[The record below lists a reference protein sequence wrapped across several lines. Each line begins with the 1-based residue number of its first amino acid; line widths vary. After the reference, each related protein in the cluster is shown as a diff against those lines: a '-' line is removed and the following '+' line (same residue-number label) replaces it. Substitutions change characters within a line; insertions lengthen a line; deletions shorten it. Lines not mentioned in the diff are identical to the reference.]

1 LFQFQ
6 WTWMHAFSVS
16 SVALSPPPKTHH
28 LTRHFGWNST
38 VEISE
43 WNWCGQNHV
52 VALRIFRNIQTVV
65 VTSYND
71 LTLSGLCR
79 NVRVISL
86 SCLWLIWNATVWE
99 VIRNNQ
105 IVFMLVVK
113 QLRVLRIGVQCGIRI
128 SLSVG
133 DQVTGYYWFTVSH
146 SLSCHLLK
154 NKKLI
159 YRQQIMRQLST
170 QSNNSMQLS
179 DQNDL

>member
-1 LFQFQ
+1 MLRRFQVLFQFQ

-133 DQVTGYYWFTVSH
+133 DQVTGCYWFTQCH
-146 SLSCHLLK
+146 NSLSCHLLK
-154 NKKLI
+154 N
-159 YRQQIMRQLST
+159 
-170 QSNNSMQLS
+170 
-179 DQNDL
+179 